1 MEFNYVAIVVAV
13 VAQFAFGAF
22 WYTALFGRIWGKIH
36 GFDKLSKA
44 EQDALMKTMGPTYGI
59 QFLATLITTM
69 VLASMLLKMS
79 DAPVSPYI
87 IAFFAWLGFSLP
99 ALTSSVIFS
108 RTERKYMGSQI
119 AIMCGDTLARIMIA
133 TAILTLMS

>member
-1 MEFNYVAIVVAV
+1 MNFNYVVILVAV

-22 WYTALFGRIWGKIH
+22 WYSALFGKLWGKIH

-69 VLASMLLKMS
+69 VLASMLIKMN
-79 DAPVSPYI
+79 DAPVSPYM

-99 ALTSSVIFS
+99 AITSSVIFS
-108 RTERKYMGSQI
+108 RTERKYMGTQI
-119 AIMCGDTLARIMIA
+119 AIMCGDTLVRIMLA
-133 TAILTLMS
+133 AAILTMMG